1 MQPKKGIMNI
11 RLHNLSGGME
21 PNFCGRGTAGASADA
36 LILLSYYEFVRRYLL
51 PLGPVPSTGAFL
63 EILKELDQCSLA
75 KV

>member
-36 LILLSYYEFVRRYLL
+36 LILLSYYEFVKILTSS
-51 PLGPVPSTGAFL
+51 GAVPSTGAFL
-63 EILKELDQCSLA
+63 EILKELDQCSIA